1 MTTRQE
7 IRSAVLK
14 KIVPTREEREA
25 LREAVDRLTGEL
37 QATAGERDIDLSVQL
52 VGSIAKDTYLRG
64 ALDIDLFLLF
74 PPDVERETMKQR
86 ALDIGIA
93 VLKDWDI
100 QYAEHPYVRGNYDG
114 YDVDIVPCYDV
125 KDPAEMQ
132 SAVDRTPFHTR
143 YVREHLREEQKNE
156 VRLLK
161 QFMQGVGCYSAEER
175 VRGFAGYLAELLVI
189 RYDTFEKVLRHAPD
203 WRDGAVLS
211 LTDVPAAMFPE
222 SFVFVDPVDP
232 ERNVAAAVSDEKRR
246 LFIQA
251 AMAYLEKP
259 RITYFF
265 PRSVEPWPLEDVAS
279 RLDSWIGAAL
289 PRPDVVDD
297 ILYSQVRKA
306 VGSIRT
312 LLEEHDFTTHSGA
325 YHVDDDIL
333 LAVELEQLELSR
345 DKIHPGPPAEQE
357 EHAAAFQ
364 KKWSGHPRT
373 LREPYLEDGRWM
385 VRITRR
391 YRHAGELLRDKIDE
405 VNLGKHLSDMASQAR
420 VLTDG
425 ELAQEKYAA
434 FWTEQLS
441 DQMPWER

>member
-1 MTTRQE
+1 MTIRQD

-14 KIVPTREEREA
+14 KIVPTDTERRT
-25 LREAVDRLTGEL
+25 LRQAIDRLTGEL
-37 QATAGERDIDLSVQL
+37 QDAAAERDIDLSVLL

-74 PPDVERETMKQR
+74 PPDMERETMKQR
-86 ALDIGIA
+86 ALDIGTT
-93 VLKDWDI
+93 VLENWDI
-100 QYAEHPYVRGNYDG
+100 QYAEHPYVRGDYDG
-114 YDVDIVPCYDV
+114 YDVDVVPCYKIDS
-125 KDPAEMQ
+125 PAEMQ

-143 YVREHLREEQKNE
+143 YVREHIRQGQKNE

-189 RYDTFEKVLRHAPD
+189 RYGTFEEVLRHAPD

-211 LTDVPAAMFPE
+211 LTDSLASFPE
-222 SFVFVDPVDP
+222 DFVFVDPVDP
-232 ERNVAAAVSDEKRR
+232 ERNVAAAVSAEKRR

-251 AMAYLEKP
+251 ATAYLEKP
-259 RITYFF
+259 RITFFF
-265 PRSVEPWPLEDVAS
+265 PRPVKPWPLEDIAS
-279 RLDSWIGAAL
+279 QLDSWIGVVL
-289 PRPDVVDD
+289 PRPDIVDD

-306 VGSIRT
+306 VRSIQT
-312 LLEEHDFTTHSGA
+312 MLEEHDFQALDGA
-325 YHVDDDIL
+325 YHVDEDIL

-345 DKIHPGPPAEQE
+345 DKIHQGPPAEQE

-364 KKWSGHPRT
+364 KKWTGHPRT
-373 LREPYLEDGRWM
+373 LREPSPEKGRWT

-425 ELAQEKYAA
+425 ELAQEKYAV
-434 FWTEQLS
+434 FWTGQLS
-441 DQMPWER
+441 DRMPWER